1 MKSLTKETAGSLA
14 KVLDS
19 RLSTIHGDDMVA
31 ILGVGRESSNE
42 KAIQSW
48 LMSRFTDIDVSHV
61 DSIIEHTSEALI
73 RHLNDLRIEVTDGSV
88 SEMPSSQ
95 DFVKSKLLNDQEL
108 RCFARAIYFLIL
120 GEAKKS
126 YLDSLINLVLGGE
139 GNVIDRIADWIASQG
154 TVYTYFPSELTL
166 SMAQRLMEEL
176 NCTDKLF

>member
-1 MKSLTKETAGSLA
+1 MKTLTKETAGSLA

-73 RHLNDLRIEVTDGSV
+73 RHLNDLRIEVTDGSI

-95 DFVKSKLLNDQEL
+95 AFVQSKLLNDQEL
-108 RCFARAIYFLIL
+108 QCIARAIYFLVI
-120 GEAKKS
+120 GEGAKS
-126 YLDSLINLVLGGE
+126 YLDSLIYLVVAGE
-139 GNVIDRIADWIASQG
+139 RNAIERIAAWISTQG

-166 SMAQRLMEEL
+166 PMAQRLMEEL